1 MVLFMVLA
9 SSREAGA
16 PDEVYH
22 RVIMGALQA
31 WYWCDLRRQSP
42 GGMMSRALLNIMD
55 MQVRSSGMCNH
66 IGACYLCLANSM
78 IKLYSFLIQNTHF
91 GAEVY

>member
-1 MVLFMVLA
+1 MLLVRGEAMVLA

-22 RVIMGALQA
+22 RSGGTALG
-31 WYWCDLRRQSP
+31 YRCVLSP
-42 GGMMSRALLNIMD
+42 GGMMSRVLLNIMD

-66 IGACYLCLANSM
+66 IGACHSLS
-78 IKLYSFLIQNTHF
+78 H
-91 GAEVY
+91 